1 MALRKHHLTAVTDTE
16 ASVRA
21 FGYTPVHM
29 LCGVEMSEK
38 NMSVMHQLSVLHSR
52 AFTTKALSLATA
64 EQGLSVL
71 HVACLGGKCTEALLR
86 LLVQLDTSQ
95 LKSVTT
101 LCGPL
106 ALRCITSDDL
116 DELLYGDLDEADRS
130 AKAIYDRIYRPQP
143 LNAAIFDAV
152 ERLTEPHHEKSV
164 LLDAGCGTGIACVSL
179 AKMNVKNVVGVD
191 KSNAMIQQAK
201 TKTLPQTTLTDP
213 QKETIEWRT
222 ADLID
227 PSSSAGGEYTHAMLL
242 YFTIYYFTD
251 KETIFR
257 NLFFWV
263 KPGGKLVVHVVN
275 KHKFDPMLESSS
287 PWLGFSLQKYSK
299 ERITRSEVV
308 FNKFKYVGEFDLHD
322 PAAEFRETIRFN
334 NKMVRRQR
342 HMFRMED
349 MKEIVGM
356 ATAAG
361 WEYVGNVDLTP
372 ISFEYAFHLHFKHP

>member
-1 MALRKHHLTAVTDTE
+1 MRLWLIPIIILLLATLNYMGMILQERLMNPYAQISASEGFENEEEIAGSYPDSKGMVRWLENDELYDSFYASVYDHLTQG
-16 ASVRA
+16 SVRTQA
-21 FGYTPVHM
+21 EIGLILHEWTKRGDDIKDF
-29 LCGVEMSEK
+29 
-38 NMSVMHQLSVLHSR
+38 SV
-52 AFTTKALSLATA
+52 
-64 EQGLSVL
+64 
-71 HVACLGGKCTEALLR
+71 
-86 LLVQLDTSQ
+86 
-95 LKSVTT
+95 
-101 LCGPL
+101 
-106 ALRCITSDDL
+106 
-116 DELLYGDLDEADRS
+116 
-130 AKAIYDRIYRPQP
+130 
-143 LNAAIFDAV
+143 
-152 ERLTEPHHEKSV
+152 
-164 LLDAGCGTGIACVSL
+164 LDAGCGTGIACVSL
-179 AKMNVKNVVGVD
+179 AKMNVKSVVGVD
-191 KSNAMIQQAK
+191 KSAAMITQSK
-201 TKTLPQTTLTDP
+201 TRTLPQTTLADE
-213 QKETIEWRT
+213 QKEKIEWRT

-242 YFTIYYFTD
+242 YFTIYYFAD

-263 KPGGKLVVHVVN
+263 KPGGKLVIHVVN

-322 PAAEFRETIRFN
+322 PAAEFRETMRFN

-342 HMFRMED
+342 HTFRMED

-372 ISFEYAFHLHFKHP
+372 VSFEYAFHLHFKHP